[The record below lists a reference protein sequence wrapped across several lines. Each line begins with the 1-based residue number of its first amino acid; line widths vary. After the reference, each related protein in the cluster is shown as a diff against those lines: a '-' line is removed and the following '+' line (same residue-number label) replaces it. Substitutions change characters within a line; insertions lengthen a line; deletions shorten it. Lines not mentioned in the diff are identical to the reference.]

1 MFDRTALNHPW
12 IKQVEATLFV
22 QLLPRRANDD
32 ELLEMVEAVER
43 LVFSLRAP
51 YAWIVNLGGV
61 LTAPASQRRIF
72 SDHED
77 RTKEHDAQ
85 FNAGA
90 ALLSRSPITAGII
103 TAVFWVSR
111 PSYPTKVFSE
121 IHEAERW
128 ARAQLKARGVEIG
141 SEPTLSMQQ
150 LILGD
155 SGRPRPRQ

>member
-12 IKQVEATLFV
+12 LKQIEATLFV
-22 QLLPRRANDD
+22 QQLPRQASD
-32 ELLEMVEAVER
+32 EDLVEMLDAVER
-43 LVFSLRAP
+43 LVFSLRTP
-51 YAWIVNLGGV
+51 YAWLVDLGGV
-61 LTAPASQRRIF
+61 LGASASQRRLF

-90 ALLSRSPITAGII
+90 ALLSRSSITAGLI

-121 IHEAERW
+121 IREAERW
-128 ARAQLKARGVEIG
+128 ARSQLKARGVEIG
-141 SEPTLSMQQ
+141 AEPTLSMQQ
-150 LILGD
+150 LILGQ
-155 SGRPRPRQ
+155 STPPRPRE